1 LHLDDF
7 HVAYYGSLLTQGKAS
22 QMKRSPGGVAGRA
35 SQILRRSAVAAV
47 LLAAP
52 GLAAAQAYPSRPLR
66 IIIPFPPG
74 GATDISGR
82 YIAQKLGEAF
92 GQQALPDN
100 RPGAN
105 GTIGLELAAKAPPD
119 GHTLVIGQTG
129 NLAISPG
136 LTKVNYDPTRDFAP
150 ISLVIASPHA
160 LAVHP
165 SLPARSLKD
174 VISLARSK
182 PGQLNYASTGSGSAG
197 HLGMELLKKTTRMD
211 IVHVPYKG
219 ATPGLMDLVA
229 GHVALMFTSVLS
241 TAQVQQSGKVRVL
254 AVGSLQRSPS
264 LPEVPTIAESGYPR
278 FEVISWWGVLGP
290 AAVPKDIVA
299 RLNSEIAKVMASPD
313 ARDRIAA
320 LGADIMTSTPERFA
334 AYIKSEQAK
343 WGQVIKDSG
352 ARVD

>member
-1 LHLDDF
+1 MSTRIR
-7 HVAYYGSLLTQGKAS
+7 V
-22 QMKRSPGGVAGRA
+22 VAGV
-35 SQILRRSAVAAV
+35 VAL

-52 GLAAAQAYPSRPLR
+52 GLVAAQAYPSKPLR

-74 GATDISGR
+74 GATDIGGR

-92 GQQALPDN
+92 GQQAVPDN

-119 GHTLVIGQTG
+119 GHTLVVGQTG

-136 LTKVNYDPTRDFAP
+136 LTKVNYDPARDFAP
-150 ISLVIASPHA
+150 VSLVISSPHA

-219 ATPGLMDLVA
+219 AAPGLADLAA
-229 GHVALMFTSVLS
+229 GHVVLMFTSALS
-241 TAQVQQSGKVRVL
+241 TAQIQRAGRVRVL
-254 AVGSLQRSPS
+254 AVGSLKRSPS
-264 LPEVPTIAESGYPR
+264 LPDVPTIAESGFPG
-278 FEVISWWGVLGP
+278 FEVVSWWGVLGQ
-290 AAVPKDIVA
+290 AAMPKDIVA
-299 RLNSEIAKVMASPD
+299 RLNSEIVKVMSSPD
-313 ARDRIAA
+313 ARDRIFRA
-320 LGADIMTSTPERFA
+320 LHRRQSTRAPLSLIACPHFA
-334 AYIKSEQAK
+334 CSLRI
-343 WGQVIKDSG
+343 
-352 ARVD
+352 

>member
-1 LHLDDF
+1 MRTRIRIVTAF
-7 HVAYYGSLLTQGKAS
+7 
-22 QMKRSPGGVAGRA
+22 
-35 SQILRRSAVAAV
+35 IAV
-47 LLAAP
+47 LVAVP
-52 GLAAAQAYPSRPLR
+52 GLVSGQAPSTSSGQAYPSKPLR

-74 GATDISGR
+74 AATDITGR

-92 GQQALPDN
+92 GQQPIPDN

-136 LTKVNYDPTRDFAP
+136 LTKVGYDPVRDFAP
-150 ISLVIASPHA
+150 VSLLIASPHV
-160 LAVHP
+160 LAAHP
-165 SLPARSLKD
+165 SLPVRSLKEL
-174 VISLARSK
+174 VALARVR

-197 HLGMELLKKTTRMD
+197 HLGMELLKKATGMD

-219 ATPGLMDLVA
+219 ATPGLMDLAA
-229 GHVALMFTSVLS
+229 GQVVLMFTSALS
-241 TAQVQQSGKVRVL
+241 TAQVGNRVRRL

-264 LPEVPTIAESGYPR
+264 LPDVPTIAESGYPG
-278 FEVISWWGVLGP
+278 FEVISWWGVLVP
-290 AAVPKDIVA
+290 AATPKDIVA
-299 RLNSEIAKVMASPD
+299 RLNSVIVKAMASPD
-313 ARDRIAA
+313 AQKRIAA
-320 LGADIMTSTPERFA
+320 LGADLKTSTPEQFA

-343 WGQVIKDSG
+343 WGQAIKDSG